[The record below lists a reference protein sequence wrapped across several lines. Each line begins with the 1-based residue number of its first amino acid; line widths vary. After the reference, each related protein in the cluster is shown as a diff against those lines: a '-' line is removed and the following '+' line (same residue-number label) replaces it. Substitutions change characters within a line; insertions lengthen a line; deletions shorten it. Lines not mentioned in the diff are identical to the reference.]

1 MVCETGRPEENT
13 GRGDKMTK
21 MKAMAIFKNIH
32 DDEIDPEDKLTSISE
47 ILDMETHNSI
57 TKQEL
62 LGVLKW
68 LIEEYI

>member
-1 MVCETGRPEENT
+1 
-13 GRGDKMTK
+13 MTK
-21 MKAMAIFKNIH
+21 MKATAIFKNIH
-32 DDEIDPEDKLTSISE
+32 DDEVDPEDKLTSISE

-62 LGVLKW
+62 LEALRW

>member
-1 MVCETGRPEENT
+1 MGCETERPERNI

-32 DDEIDPEDKLTSISE
+32 DNETDPEDKLTSISE
-47 ILDMETHNSI
+47 ILDMETHNGI

-62 LGVLKW
+62 LEVLRW

>member
-1 MVCETGRPEENT
+1 
-13 GRGDKMTK
+13 MTK

-32 DDEIDPEDKLTSISE
+32 DNETDPEDKLTSISE

-62 LGVLKW
+62 LEALRW